1 MDEIRLVRHAETP
14 WTGRRYCGRSD
25 PPLSAAGKRAAG
37 RIAAEIAGEFRSGV
51 AAQFRSGVQ
60 IVCSPLLRARQTA
73 DAISSAMPGARLE
86 IDERWAETDFGI
98 AEGLTYEELAHVSP
112 AIAARLV
119 QGDTAIDW
127 PGGETAAALAARV
140 EAAWR
145 DLGKHERP
153 VLVVSHGGPLRIAIA
168 LATNRP
174 VSSVTAPGPG
184 SVWRLPRVSRSV
196 ATPLP
201 ER

>member
-1 MDEIRLVRHAETP
+1 MDEILLIRHAETR

-25 PPLSAAGKRAAG
+25 PPLSPAGKRTAG
-37 RIAAEIAGEFRSGV
+37 RIAAEIAGER
-51 AAQFRSGVQ
+51 AAVQ

-73 DAISSAMPGARLE
+73 DAISSAMPGTSIE
-86 IDERWAETDFGI
+86 VDERWAETDFGI
-98 AEGLTYEELAHVSP
+98 AEGLTYEELAHMSP
-112 AIAARLV
+112 ALAARLV
-119 QGDTAIDW
+119 EGDSAIDW

-145 DLGKHERP
+145 DLGKHGRP

-174 VSSVTAPGPG
+174 VGSVTAPGPG

-196 ATPLP
+196 ATPPP

>member
-1 MDEIRLVRHAETP
+1 MDEILLIRHAETR

-25 PPLSAAGKRAAG
+25 PPLSPAGKRTAG
-37 RIAAEIAGEFRSGV
+37 RIAAEIAGER
-51 AAQFRSGVQ
+51 AAVQ

-73 DAISSAMPGARLE
+73 DAISSAMPGTSIE
-86 IDERWAETDFGI
+86 VDERWAETDFGI
-98 AEGLTYEELAHVSP
+98 AEGLTYEELAHMSP
-112 AIAARLV
+112 ALAARLV
-119 QGDTAIDW
+119 EGDSAIDW

-145 DLGKHERP
+145 DLGKHGRP
-153 VLVVSHGGPLRIAIA
+153 FLVVSHGGPLRIAIA

-174 VSSVTAPGPG
+174 VGSVTAPGPG